1 MLDDKAQLE
10 KGMQILGFENTP
22 QIISKLLIYKELLI
36 KWNNSF
42 NLTSVKNT
50 EIVTHHFLDCLAVIP
65 FIKSSTLLDVGTG
78 AGLPGIVIAI
88 VNPDIKVSLIDKVGK
103 KITFIKRIIAELE
116 IKNIE
121 TYHDRVELLTS
132 EEKYDG
138 IISRAFSNMEVFI
151 KSTKHLIKS
160 QGVWYGMKS
169 KKILDDEMVNINDPW
184 ALEKLDVPFL
194 QAERYLV
201 KVSSS

>member
-1 MLDDKAQLE
+1 LLDDKAQLE
-10 KGMQILGFENTP
+10 KGMQILGFENIP
-22 QIISKLLIYKELLI
+22 QIINKLLIYKELLI

-121 TYHDRVELLTS
+121 TYHGRVELLTS

-169 KKILDDEMVNINDPW
+169 KKILDDEMININDPW
-184 ALEKLDVPFL
+184 TLEKLDVPFL

>member
-42 NLTSVKNT
+42 NLTSVTNK

-65 FIKSSTLLDVGTG
+65 FINSSRLLDVGTG

-88 VNPDIKVSLIDKVGK
+88 VNPDIKVSLVDKVGK
-103 KITFIKRIIAELE
+103 KINFIKRIIAELE

-121 TYHDRVELLTS
+121 SYHDRVELLTS

-169 KKILDDEMVNINDPW
+169 KKILDDEMININDPW
-184 ALEKLDVPFL
+184 TLEKLDVPFL

>member
-10 KGMQILGFENTP
+10 KGMQILGFENIP

-65 FIKSSTLLDVGTG
+65 FINSSRLLDVGTG

-103 KITFIKRIIAELE
+103 KITFIKRIIAELD

-121 TYHDRVELLTS
+121 TYHDRVELLSS

-151 KSTKHLIKS
+151 KSTKHLIKR

-169 KKILDDEMVNINDPW
+169 KKILDDEMVSINDPW
-184 ALEKLDVPFL
+184 ALEKLDIPFL
-194 QAERYLV
+194 GAERYLV

>member
-10 KGMQILGFENTP
+10 KGMQILGFENIP

-65 FIKSSTLLDVGTG
+65 FINSSTLLDVGTG

-103 KITFIKRIIAELE
+103 KITFIKRVIAELE

-160 QGVWYGMKS
+160 RGVWYGMKS
-169 KKILDDEMVNINDPW
+169 KKILDDEMININDPW
-184 ALEKLDVPFL
+184 VLEKLDIPFL

-201 KVSSS
+201 KVSNS

>member
-151 KSTKHLIKS
+151 KSTKHLIKR

-169 KKILDDEMVNINDPW
+169 KKILDDEMVSINDPW

>member
-10 KGMQILGFENTP
+10 KGMQILGFENIP
-22 QIISKLLIYKELLI
+22 QIISKLLIYKELLM

-65 FIKSSTLLDVGTG
+65 FINSSRLLDVGTG

-151 KSTKHLIKS
+151 KSTKHLIKR

-169 KKILDDEMVNINDPW
+169 KKILDDEMVSINDPW
-184 ALEKLDVPFL
+184 ALEKLDIPFL
-194 QAERYLV
+194 EAERYLV

>member
-10 KGMQILGFENTP
+10 KGMQILGFENIP
-22 QIISKLLIYKELLI
+22 QIISKLLIYKKLLI

-151 KSTKHLIKS
+151 KSTKHLIKR

-169 KKILDDEMVNINDPW
+169 KKILDDEMVSINDPW

>member
-103 KITFIKRIIAELE
+103 KITFIKRISAELE

-121 TYHDRVELLTS
+121 TYHDRVELLNS

-151 KSTKHLIKS
+151 KSTKHLIKR

-169 KKILDDEMVNINDPW
+169 KKILDDEMVSINDPW

>member
-10 KGMQILGFENTP
+10 KGMQILGFENIP
-22 QIISKLLIYKELLI
+22 QIISKLLIYKELLM

-103 KITFIKRIIAELE
+103 KITFIKRVIAELE

-160 QGVWYGMKS
+160 RGVWYGMKS
-169 KKILDDEMVNINDPW
+169 KKILDDEMININDPW
-184 ALEKLDVPFL
+184 VLEKLDIPFL

-201 KVSSS
+201 KVSNS

>member
-1 MLDDKAQLE
+1 
-10 KGMQILGFENTP
+10 MQILGFENIP

-42 NLTSVKNT
+42 NLTSVTNK

-88 VNPDIKVSLIDKVGK
+88 VNPDIKVSLVDKVGK
-103 KITFIKRIIAELE
+103 KINFIKRIIAELE

-121 TYHDRVELLTS
+121 PYHDRVELLTS

-169 KKILDDEMVNINDPW
+169 KKILDDEMININDPW

>member
-1 MLDDKAQLE
+1 LLDDKAQLE
-10 KGMQILGFENTP
+10 KGLQILGFENIP
-22 QIISKLLIYKELLI
+22 QIISKLLIYKKLLI

-121 TYHDRVELLTS
+121 TYHGRVELLTS

-169 KKILDDEMVNINDPW
+169 KKILDDEMININDPW
-184 ALEKLDVPFL
+184 TLEKLDVPFL

>member
-42 NLTSVKNT
+42 NLTSVTNK

-88 VNPDIKVSLIDKVGK
+88 VNPDIKVSLVDKVGK
-103 KITFIKRIIAELE
+103 KINFIKRIIAELE

-121 TYHDRVELLTS
+121 PYHDRVELLTS

-169 KKILDDEMVNINDPW
+169 KKVLDDEMININDPW
-184 ALEKLDVPFL
+184 VLEKLDVPFL
-194 QAERYLV
+194 LAERYLV

>member
-42 NLTSVKNT
+42 NLTSVTNK

-65 FIKSSTLLDVGTG
+65 FINSSRLLDVGTG

-88 VNPDIKVSLIDKVGK
+88 VNPDIKVSLVDKVGK
-103 KITFIKRIIAELE
+103 KINFIKRIIAELE

-121 TYHDRVELLTS
+121 PYHDRVELLTS

-151 KSTKHLIKS
+151 KSTKHLIKR

-169 KKILDDEMVNINDPW
+169 KKILDDEMININDPW

>member
-42 NLTSVKNT
+42 NLTSVKNK

-88 VNPDIKVSLIDKVGK
+88 VNPDIKVSLVDKVGK
-103 KITFIKRIIAELE
+103 KINFIKRIIAELE

-121 TYHDRVELLTS
+121 PYHDRVELLTS

-151 KSTKHLIKS
+151 KSTKHLIKR

-169 KKILDDEMVNINDPW
+169 KKILDDEMVSIHDPW
-184 ALEKLDVPFL
+184 TLEKLDVPFL
-194 QAERYLV
+194 EAERYLV

>member
-1 MLDDKAQLE
+1 LLDDKAQLE
-10 KGMQILGFENTP
+10 KGMQILGFENIP
-22 QIISKLLIYKELLI
+22 QIISKLLIYKKLLI

-88 VNPDIKVSLIDKVGK
+88 VNPDIKVSLVDKVGK
-103 KITFIKRIIAELE
+103 KINFIKRIIAELE

-121 TYHDRVELLTS
+121 PYHDRVELLTS

-151 KSTKHLIKS
+151 KSTKHLIKR

-169 KKILDDEMVNINDPW
+169 KKILDDEMVSINDPW
-184 ALEKLDVPFL
+184 ALEKLDIPFL
-194 QAERYLV
+194 EAERYLV

>member
-1 MLDDKAQLE
+1 MLDDKEQLE
-10 KGMQILGFENTP
+10 KGMQILGFENIP
-22 QIISKLLIYKELLI
+22 QIVSKLLIYKELLI

-65 FIKSSTLLDVGTG
+65 FIKSSRLLDVGTG

-121 TYHDRVELLTS
+121 TYHERVELLTS

-169 KKILDDEMVNINDPW
+169 KKILDDEMINVNDPW
-184 ALEKLDVPFL
+184 VLEKLDIPFL

>member
-42 NLTSVKNT
+42 NLTSVTNK

-88 VNPDIKVSLIDKVGK
+88 VNPDIKVSLVDKVGK
-103 KITFIKRIIAELE
+103 KINFIKRIIAELD

-151 KSTKHLIKS
+151 KSTKHLIKR

-169 KKILDDEMVNINDPW
+169 KKILDDEMVSINDPW

>member
-1 MLDDKAQLE
+1 MLNDKAQLE
-10 KGMQILGFENTP
+10 SGMQSLGFENIP

-36 KWNNSF
+36 KWNKYF
-42 NLTSVKNT
+42 NLTSIKNT
-50 EIVTHHFLDCLAVIP
+50 EIVTHHFLDCLAIIP
-65 FIKSSTLLDVGTG
+65 FIKSSSLLDVGTG

-103 KITFIKRIIAELE
+103 KIAFIKRVVVELE

-121 TYHDRVELLTS
+121 TYHERVELLTS

-138 IISRAFSNMEVFI
+138 IISRAFSNMDDFI
-151 KSTKHLIKS
+151 QSTKHLMYN

-169 KKILDDEMVNINDPW
+169 KKILNDEMKNINKPW
-184 ALEKLDVPFL
+184 ILEKLDVPFL
-194 QAERYLV
+194 EAERYLV
-201 KVSSS
+201 KVSNS

>member
-10 KGMQILGFENTP
+10 KGMQILGFENIP
-22 QIISKLLIYKELLI
+22 QIISKLLIYKELLM

-103 KITFIKRIIAELE
+103 KIAFIKRIVAELE

-169 KKILDDEMVNINDPW
+169 KKILDDEMVSINDPW
-184 ALEKLDVPFL
+184 ALEKLDIPFL
-194 QAERYLV
+194 EAERYLV

>member
-10 KGMQILGFENTP
+10 KGMQILGFENIP

-151 KSTKHLIKS
+151 KSTKHLIKR

-169 KKILDDEMVNINDPW
+169 KKILDDEMININDPW

>member
-65 FIKSSTLLDVGTG
+65 FINSSRLLDVGTG

-88 VNPDIKVSLIDKVGK
+88 VNPDIKVSLVDKVGK
-103 KITFIKRIIAELE
+103 KINFIKRIIAELE

-121 TYHDRVELLTS
+121 PYHDRVELLTS

-151 KSTKHLIKS
+151 KSTKHLIKR

-169 KKILDDEMVNINDPW
+169 KKILDDEMVSINDPW

>member
-1 MLDDKAQLE
+1 LLDDKAQLE
-10 KGMQILGFENTP
+10 KGMQILGFENIP
-22 QIISKLLIYKELLI
+22 QIISKLLIYKELLM

-50 EIVTHHFLDCLAVIP
+50 EILTHHFLDSLAVIP

-103 KITFIKRIIAELE
+103 KITFIKRIIAELD

-121 TYHDRVELLTS
+121 TYHDRVELLSS

-151 KSTKHLIKS
+151 KSTKHLIKT

-169 KKILDDEMVNINDPW
+169 KKILDDEMININDPW

>member
-103 KITFIKRIIAELE
+103 KITFIKRINAELE

-169 KKILDDEMVNINDPW
+169 KKILDDEMININDPW
-184 ALEKLDVPFL
+184 TLEKLDVPFL

>member
-10 KGMQILGFENTP
+10 KGMQILGFENIP
-22 QIISKLLIYKELLI
+22 QIISKLLIYKELLM

-65 FIKSSTLLDVGTG
+65 FIKSSRLLDVGTG

-121 TYHDRVELLTS
+121 TYHERVELLTS

-151 KSTKHLIKS
+151 KSTKHLIKR

-169 KKILDDEMVNINDPW
+169 KKILDDEMVSINDPW
-184 ALEKLDVPFL
+184 ALEKLDIPFL
-194 QAERYLV
+194 EAERYLV